1 PPVETRFQK
10 GKSGNPDGR
19 RKKVPQLLDP
29 GDVLQSIDNEE
40 LVVVDNGRR
49 KRMTKAE
56 INFRQLFTKAIKGD
70 LKAARLIAGMATKYF
85 APETR
90 GPPRSRSLTQ
100 PKPKNVL
107 GLTGNSAS
115 TKLTPDWDVENEH
128 RVSKSAQRRSIQE
141 GPVWQSA
148 QASRSADVDR
158 LSVPQGCS

>member
-1 PPVETRFQK
+1 MRSGSRTASSSATSRLRGSRAMSSKSGGDYEVGYGKPPVETRFQK

-85 APETR
+85 APEAR
-90 GPPRSRSLTQ
+90 APSEIEVIDAAEAKKRFGPNWQQRVDEV
-100 PKPKNVL
+100 NAGL
-107 GLTGNSAS
+107 GCR
-115 TKLTPDWDVENEH
+115 K
-128 RVSKSAQRRSIQE
+128 
-141 GPVWQSA
+141 
-148 QASRSADVDR
+148 
-158 LSVPQGCS
+158 